1 MVPQPVLALLVLF
14 PVTASYEA
22 HRKEQASQ
30 LEADDRAQALARSM
44 LYFKQTDGASGPR
57 SPQLTAPRTAC
68 GAVEVGKDSTLAQL
82 FAEAQPLS
90 PAERGKLLESYKPLE
105 AAHTSAASG
114 GQTAAPDASARID
127 LHFAALVPSNVRL
140 MHATLVC

>member
-1 MVPQPVLALLVLF
+1 MCP
-14 PVTASYEA
+14 
-22 HRKEQASQ
+22 
-30 LEADDRAQALARSM
+30 
-44 LYFKQTDGASGPR
+44 GN
-57 SPQLTAPRTAC
+57 AC
-68 GAVEVGKDSTLAQL
+68 GSIGLLHAIANSSVEVGKDSTLAQL

-127 LHFAALVPSNVRL
+127 LHFAALVPSNVRCTR
-140 MHATLVC
+140 ATPVADAGRAI